1 VYAGGETGQL
11 YRLAGTYDIQTGGT
25 AIPITWSLLTRRH
38 GQTYSEG
45 QAYYA
50 ANRAYQLDLHVQNED
65 ATTSPNSSMTINWA
79 VQNERG
85 AYNVSTNPYGI
96 SVSGSYAFNQKQY
109 KNIAIRSLGKDIKGS
124 SLQIAINGVT
134 SGYFCIHAI
143 HVHCYD
149 TAIAR
154 S

>member
-1 VYAGGETGQL
+1 L
-11 YRLAGTYDIQTGGT
+11 SGTYDIATGGT
-25 AIPITWSLLTRRH
+25 TVPITWSMLSRRH

-45 QAYYA
+45 VSYYA
-50 ANRAYQLDLHVQNED
+50 ANRAYQLDINVQNED
-65 ATTSPNSSMTINWA
+65 ATTSTASTMTINWA

-85 AYNVSTNPYGI
+85 VYNASTNPYGV
-96 SVSGSYAFNQKQY
+96 SVSGSYTFNQKQF
-109 KNIAIRSLGKDIKGS
+109 KNVAIRSLSKDIKGS
-124 SLQIAINGVT
+124 SLQIALNGVT